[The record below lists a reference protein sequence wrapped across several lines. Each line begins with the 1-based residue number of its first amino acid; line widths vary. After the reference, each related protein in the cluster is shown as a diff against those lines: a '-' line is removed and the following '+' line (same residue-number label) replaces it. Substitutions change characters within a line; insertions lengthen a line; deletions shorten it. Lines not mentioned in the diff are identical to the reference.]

1 MRNDQMMTYIEAWE
15 YLTQTYTDVV
25 TACEISAKE
34 FSEAM
39 AEIYELAA
47 TTCKTWQ
54 EAAAE
59 LAESWAAALPGEE
72 DYRSL
77 AGFAQDIEKSVEKA
91 GGTTPRSRKVIGRPG
106 AGQPGSMNLNAA
118 RKMRRLPRSE

>member
-1 MRNDQMMTYIEAWE
+1 MMAYIEAWE
-15 YLTQTYTDVV
+15 YLVQTYTDVI

-59 LAESWAAALPGEE
+59 LAESWAAALPSGSDLQE
-72 DYRSL
+72 L
-77 AGFAQDIEKSVEKA
+77 ADLAQEAEAKEPNPP
-91 GGTTPRSRKVIGRPG
+91 GGHPRPPRLVGCRSRL
-106 AGQPGSMNLNAA
+106 QPGSLHLKMA
-118 RKMRRLPRSE
+118 RITKHLPRSG